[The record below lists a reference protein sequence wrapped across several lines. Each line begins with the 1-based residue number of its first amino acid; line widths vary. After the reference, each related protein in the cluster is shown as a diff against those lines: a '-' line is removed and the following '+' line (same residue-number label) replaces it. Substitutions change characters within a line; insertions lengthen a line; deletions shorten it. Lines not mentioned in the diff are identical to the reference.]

1 MSNMTAF
8 TTIQGWD
15 QRSRRV
21 IQAACCVVAQSREAS
36 DIVHEARSLEGA
48 EVVRPPFRSGKSRP
62 ASGRDIL
69 AGMITKKTLTPNT

>member
-36 DIVHEARSLEGA
+36 DIVPEARSLEGA
-48 EVVRPPFRSGKSRP
+48 EVVRPH
-62 ASGRDIL
+62 SGRGR
-69 AGMITKKTLTPNT
+69 AGRLQEETS